1 MVAETPPK
9 AVVIATASDT
19 VSAAI
24 GCIESLRRAL
34 PPWCDIV
41 MAYSCAPPCI
51 SERVRA
57 AAGDRPV
64 SILESDTWLPQN
76 ERRNRA
82 LAAAPGYDFYFFIDL
97 DSRIEPGSLERCI
110 ETHRQTGA
118 DLVGAVILYGA
129 SIDFGR
135 EGKRIVHFAGG
146 ESRFRPDADGRPGMQ
161 EIHAWVGET
170 YEHMRQEVG
179 DKPWENE
186 QLELHGMCLTRRA
199 VEALTP
205 FDPDLM
211 TFEPSDV
218 ALQARLKGLKRVMD
232 PQFMITY
239 ESAAE
244 YLCDIEPYRQQH
256 ASDAAQASVRHFA
269 RKYGLPDD
277 GEVVAH
283 QTRWNHQHFEDIG
296 AVTRLAFPA
305 PPLTDLCDHPFA
317 QTWPQLLQQLRRQ
330 NWTVQEIE
338 RVKCCHEVG
347 RRLANGL
354 YRACGKPFVAHLI
367 GTASILA
374 AYGAPPVLVESAVV
388 HAPYDPLIARDRGSG
403 AANAFIQRVGAN
415 VDRVLRNFALRDF
428 RKFPPPA
435 SDEDLALYRVD
446 DACALIMRVAN
457 EIEEY
462 LDGSNAM
469 TVRRDPADDLL
480 AHARKILPVLGFAGL
495 LEAFERS
502 IALNEELIG
511 SLPDSLADHR
521 KQSYRLREASD
532 PDTLALP
539 DEKWVEVASYLRGAG
554 RQADVIAAPDEFR
567 YLCGAIRREMLLD
580 DPWAGA
586 GANAIVVV
594 HKGRLA
600 GHPSAALVKLMSATP
615 IYANEVFVAFSRFG
629 KSIEAAAQVH
639 IGPIQHAIDNR
650 AS

>member
-1 MVAETPPK
+1 
-9 AVVIATASDT
+9 
-19 VSAAI
+19 
-24 GCIESLRRAL
+24 
-34 PPWCDIV
+34 

-57 AAGDRPV
+57 AAGNRPV
-64 SILESDTWLPQN
+64 SILECDTWQSQN
-76 ERRNRA
+76 ERRNQA

-97 DSRIEPGSLERCI
+97 DSRIEAGSLERCI
-110 ETHRQTGA
+110 ETHRKTGA

-135 EGKRIVHFAGG
+135 EGRRIIHFAGG

-161 EIHAWVGET
+161 EFHAWVGET
-170 YEHMRQEVG
+170 YERMREEVG
-179 DKPWENE
+179 DEPWECE

-199 VEALTP
+199 VEALAP

-211 TFEPSDV
+211 QFEPSDI
-218 ALQARLKGLKRVMD
+218 ALQARAKGLKRVMD
-232 PQFMITY
+232 PLFVLSY
-239 ESAAE
+239 EGAAE
-244 YLCDIEPYRQQH
+244 FLCDIGPYRQQH
-256 ASDAAQASVRHFA
+256 VSDTAQDSVRYFA

-296 AVTRLAFPA
+296 AVTRRAFPA

-317 QTWPQLLQQLRRQ
+317 QTWPQLVQQLRRQ

-338 RVKCCHEVG
+338 RVKRCHEVG
-347 RRLANGL
+347 RHLANGL

-374 AYGAPPVLVESAVV
+374 AYGAPPILVESAVV
-388 HAPYDPLIARDRGSG
+388 HAPYDPVIARDRGSS

-415 VDRVLRNFALRDF
+415 VDRVLRKFVLRDF
-428 RKFPPPA
+428 RELPPPET
-435 SDEDLALYRVD
+435 DEQLAFYRVD
-446 DACALIMRVAN
+446 DACVLIMRVAN

-480 AHARKILPVLGFAGL
+480 AHARKVLPALGFAGL
-495 LEAFERS
+495 LEAFERA
-502 IALNEELIG
+502 ILLNEALVG

-532 PDTLALP
+532 PDSLALP
-539 DEKWVEVASYLRGAG
+539 DEKWVEVASYLRAAA
-554 RQADVIAAPDEFR
+554 RQDDVIAAPDEFR
-567 YLCGAIRREMLLD
+567 YLCNAIRREMLPA
-580 DPWAGA
+580 DPWAGG
-586 GANAIVVV
+586 GAKAVVVV

-600 GHPSAALVKLMSATP
+600 GHPNSALVKLMSATP
-615 IYANEVFVAFSRFG
+615 IYANEVFVVFSRFG
-629 KSIEAAAQVH
+629 RSIEAAAQVH
-639 IGPIQHAIDNR
+639 IGPIQHAIDHR